1 MDPVEVRVERTVVVP
16 VDVVWQIIE
25 AAETL
30 PSWLPICERCDLVSG
45 QGAGRRQ
52 RMHVRWGRKAAEIDQ
67 QVIEYVPC
75 SRLSWKHV
83 AERIDGKPA
92 PRISTDVT
100 MTIELHP
107 AGAGT
112 RIVLTSKNVPSGVA
126 SALMLRVVAAPR
138 IRKSLTLALE
148 NLSRSSS

>member
-1 MDPVEVRVERTVVVP
+1 MDPVEVRVEKTVVVP
-16 VDVVWQIIE
+16 VDVLWQIVE

-52 RMHVRWGRKAAEIDQ
+52 RMHVRWGRKAGEIDQ
-67 QVIEYVPC
+67 EVIEYTPM

-83 AERIDGKPA
+83 GERLDGKPA
-92 PRISTDVT
+92 PRISQEVT
-100 MTIELHP
+100 LTIELHP

-112 RIVLTSKNVPSGVA
+112 RIVLTSRNVPSGLA
-126 SALMLRVVAAPR
+126 AALLLRVVAAPR
-138 IRKSLTLALE
+138 IRKSLNQALQNLAG
-148 NLSRSSS
+148 SSA